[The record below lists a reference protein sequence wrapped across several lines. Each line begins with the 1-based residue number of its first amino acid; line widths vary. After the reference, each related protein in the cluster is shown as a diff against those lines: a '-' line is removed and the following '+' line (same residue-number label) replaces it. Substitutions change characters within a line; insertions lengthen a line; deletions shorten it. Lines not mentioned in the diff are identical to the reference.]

1 MNIDPKIGLIIGVA
15 VSIEQAI
22 GIGAVNLT
30 DAIPLAYI
38 PIVKSWCMILAFI
51 GTVVL
56 TALHGNSMTDTSR
69 LASAATLSRPERAAA
84 LAAIV
89 GFAKLAAVVAR

>member
-38 PIVKSWCMILAFI
+38 PIKLESQSSWLCAPSASDAPRSPKSTI
-51 GTVVL
+51 TRSP
-56 TALHGNSMTDTSR
+56 AL
-69 LASAATLSRPERAAA
+69 RP
-84 LAAIV
+84 
-89 GFAKLAAVVAR
+89 GK